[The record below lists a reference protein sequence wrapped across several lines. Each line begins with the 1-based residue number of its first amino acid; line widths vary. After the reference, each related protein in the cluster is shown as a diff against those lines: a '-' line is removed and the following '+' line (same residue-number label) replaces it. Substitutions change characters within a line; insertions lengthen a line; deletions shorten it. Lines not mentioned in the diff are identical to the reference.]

1 MRYREMTIT
10 VTTKR
15 ELTKEEERLVLEEV
29 YRKRKEWL
37 AFVRGEDGYG
47 EEPDEDRI
55 LENSFDANIIFETEQ
70 VIKELMKAGQLFVSA
85 EDVVMLSISLKV
97 EGDEECK

>member
-1 MRYREMTIT
+1 MTIT

-29 YRKRKEWL
+29 DRKRKEWL
-37 AFVRGEDGYG
+37 ASIKEEEDYG
-47 EEPDEDRI
+47 KYPEDDKF
-55 LENSFDANIIFETEQ
+55 LENSFDANINFETEQ
-70 VIKELMKAGQLFVSA
+70 VIKDLMKAGQLFVGT
-85 EDVVMLSISLKV
+85 EDSVMLSVSLKV

>member
-1 MRYREMTIT
+1 MTIT

-29 YRKRKEWL
+29 NRKRKEWL
-37 AFVRGEDGYG
+37 VFVRGEDGYG
-47 EEPDEDRI
+47 EEPDEDKF

-70 VIKELMKAGQLFVSA
+70 VIRELMKAGKLSMWNEDECLLGVS
-85 EDVVMLSISLKV
+85 IKGT
-97 EGDEECK
+97 GDEECK